1 MHTALVWFRQ
11 DLRLADNPAL
21 QAAVASGASI
31 VPVFI
36 WSPAEEG
43 DWAPGAAS
51 RWWLHQ
57 SLQRL
62 HESLEQRG
70 SQLIV
75 RQGPALQALCELAA
89 DTGATAVYWN
99 RRYEPAAVAI
109 ETTLRQSL
117 PAAGLA
123 AHSYQSALLCEPWT
137 VQTGTGGPYQVF
149 TPYWRTW
156 LQQVKVPAPT
166 ASPEALAT
174 PVRWPHS
181 VPLTALKLQ
190 SALPWSASLAEHW
203 TPGEAQARQ
212 QLLPG

>member
-31 VPVFI
+31 IPVFV

-62 HESLEQRG
+62 HESLVQRG
-70 SQLIV
+70 SQLII
-75 RQGPALQALCELAA
+75 RQGPALQTLCELAA
-89 DTGATAVYWN
+89 STGATAVYWN

-109 ETTLRQSL
+109 ETQLRQSL

-123 AHSYQSALLCEPWT
+123 AHSHQSALLCEPWS
-137 VQTGTGGPYQVF
+137 VQTGTIA
-149 TPYWRTW
+149 T
-156 LQQVKVPAPT
+156 LL
-166 ASPEALAT
+166 ASNRSDKRKRYMETDENCIVVIDIAYRC
-174 PVRWPHS
+174 VYIRINMMDMYI
-181 VPLTALKLQ
+181 
-190 SALPWSASLAEHW
+190 
-203 TPGEAQARQ
+203 
-212 QLLPG
+212 